1 MIKVPRQTKVFK
13 TIYLPKITLVP
24 ALIAHQNLT
33 QVAGISTTVH
43 RIRKDFK
50 QFSLLIIQNTP
61 KRQKSKAS

>member
-13 TIYLPKITLVP
+13 TIYLPRLNLMP

-50 QFSLLIIQNTP
+50 QFSLLIIRNTP
-61 KRQKSKAS
+61 KRQESKTS